1 MPCIWKFGTC
11 FKIHLAQAR
20 CSDQIPFC
28 QHMHI
33 CPVKGEW
40 VSDCFWKLFAGFMIK
55 CLSLGGSSPWA
66 AVQMV
71 VDITIIRTLLFVVV
85 TGLSLLTFMF
95 QDAHPLLRPY
105 FMDYSSCRKRSTG
118 ARTSS
123 IGGPDRWKSWLHFY
137 DLIKEMVSVSR
148 SKCCVK
154 GEAVINT
161 LRSHG
166 SISYILWSSYCFC
179 RFSKTFFCNFD
190 VLNCPFVV
198 LLVCVLLWKLY
209 CFDNLWTK

>member
-1 MPCIWKFGTC
+1 MPCIWKIGTC
-11 FKIHLAQAR
+11 FKIHLAQGR

-33 CPVKGEW
+33 CLVKGEW

-95 QDAHPLLRPY
+95 QDAHPLPRPY

-118 ARTSS
+118 VRTSS
-123 IGGPDRWKSWLHFY
+123 IGGRDKWKSWLHFY
-137 DLIKEMVSVSR
+137 DLIKEMVSVSC

-161 LRSHG
+161 LLSHG
-166 SISYILWSSYCFC
+166 SISYILWSS
-179 RFSKTFFCNFD
+179 
-190 VLNCPFVV
+190 
-198 LLVCVLLWKLY
+198 
-209 CFDNLWTK
+209 

>member
-1 MPCIWKFGTC
+1 
-11 FKIHLAQAR
+11 
-20 CSDQIPFC
+20 
-28 QHMHI
+28 
-33 CPVKGEW
+33 
-40 VSDCFWKLFAGFMIK
+40 MIK

-85 TGLSLLTFMF
+85 TGLYLLTFMF
-95 QDAHPLLRPY
+95 QDAHPLPRPY

-118 ARTSS
+118 VRTSS
-123 IGGPDRWKSWLHFY
+123 IGGPDKWKSWLHFY
-137 DLIKEMVSVSR
+137 DLIKEMVSVSC

-161 LRSHG
+161 LLSHG
-166 SISYILWSSYCFC
+166 SISYILWSSYCFY

-198 LLVCVLLWKLY
+198 LLVCVLFRKLY